1 MIVVFNLVVI
11 GIVGLIAYWWSN
23 EGAFSGLLHLVCVVV
38 AGALT
43 LALWEP
49 VLFDFMFVNG
59 AWGGI
64 MPGFVM
70 LGLFVVILLPLR
82 KAADMAAPDAA
93 LLPEGLDGIVG
104 GVFGAMAG
112 VITVGIVL
120 VGVGFIHQ
128 PHELLGYSGWGRS
141 PSGPD
146 NQGLVDAPESGLWLP
161 ADRLT
166 MDLYEHVSLT
176 TLRPNNAQ
184 TANRTPQTLATSNP
198 DLDRLASLVR
208 DTVSDDKGR
217 MAATVINPAMI
228 KPSIGER
235 VTDVLDLDRTAVD
248 GEWLTVTVTVQKKGF
263 DFKGQLLLSSSQVRV
278 IGQLNGRT
286 ETYHPAAWTQPR
298 SGKDEPIGQVFRTFN
313 ADDRYASSGSARKQ
327 VILRFV
333 FAVAD
338 GFIPDY
344 IQIRSTRLVI
354 PGVREAA
361 SQDAMLASLGALKS
375 DGNELL
381 FGGDITSFVSSGA
394 IAARFDRRIKPSTEK
409 IQQLG
414 GVWRTEDNRLVQ
426 INGDFKPNRPGETPR
441 GKLLIKG
448 YHVDKGAAIVRLA
461 CHPDTATDIFTAARK
476 MRLPLKSEIQ
486 LLDVNN
492 NDWRPVGFEL
502 VQMNRLIMMIRDDDL
517 DTIADLPHRPRS
529 GSDDRFYLIFEVPE
543 GTQLSE
549 IRLGEELLGT
559 INGVQAER
567 YIR

>member
-1 MIVVFNLVVI
+1 
-11 GIVGLIAYWWSN
+11 
-23 EGAFSGLLHLVCVVV
+23 
-38 AGALT
+38 
-43 LALWEP
+43 
-49 VLFDFMFVNG
+49 
-59 AWGGI
+59 
-64 MPGFVM
+64 
-70 LGLFVVILLPLR
+70 
-82 KAADMAAPDAA
+82 
-93 LLPEGLDGIVG
+93 
-104 GVFGAMAG
+104 
-112 VITVGIVL
+112 
-120 VGVGFIHQ
+120 
-128 PHELLGYSGWGRS
+128 
-141 PSGPD
+141 
-146 NQGLVDAPESGLWLP
+146 
-161 ADRLT
+161 
-166 MDLYEHVSLT
+166 
-176 TLRPNNAQ
+176 
-184 TANRTPQTLATSNP
+184 
-198 DLDRLASLVR
+198 
-208 DTVSDDKGR
+208 
-217 MAATVINPAMI
+217 
-228 KPSIGER
+228 
-235 VTDVLDLDRTAVD
+235 
-248 GEWLTVTVTVQKKGF
+248 
-263 DFKGQLLLSSSQVRV
+263 
-278 IGQLNGRT
+278 
-286 ETYHPAAWTQPR
+286 
-298 SGKDEPIGQVFRTFN
+298 
-313 ADDRYASSGSARKQ
+313 
-327 VILRFV
+327 
-333 FAVAD
+333 
-338 GFIPDY
+338 
-344 IQIRSTRLVI
+344 
-354 PGVREAA
+354 
-361 SQDAMLASLGALKS
+361 MLAGLGAQKS
-375 DGNELL
+375 QGDELL